1 MFDWFDYFDLAQEL
15 LQHDGEAYQ
24 RSAVSR
30 AYYAVYCNARNRLQ
44 LGGEYAPQKDETE
57 HTHVW
62 NTFGRGPE
70 PERIKIGELGH
81 RLRERRNM
89 VDYDNC
95 IDRLSDVV
103 DDAMIKASRLKEVL
117 ERL

>member
-1 MFDWFDYFDLAQEL
+1 VFNWFDYFNLAEEL
-15 LQHDGEAYQ
+15 LQHEGEAYQ

-44 LGGEYAPQKDETE
+44 LGGEYAPQEDETE

-62 NTFGRGPE
+62 NTFRRGPE
-70 PERIKIGELGH
+70 RERIQIGELGH

-89 VDYDNC
+89 VDYEDY
-95 IDRLSDVV
+95 IERLSDVV
-103 DDAMIKASRLKEVL
+103 DDAMIRAHRIRAVL